1 MCMRMGLM
9 PRVTLFWV
17 AMLMML
23 TMLAPNILASNPN
36 DVDADGVVDEFDVLT
51 VWMGVEGDEWFFE
64 DAAIEDVCDVNDDGV
79 VDGLDY
85 ESVFRAA
92 VAADP
97 SFENFME
104 YSGFLRDLTYTLNNR
119 TSQIQKKLRLAAGKS
134 DAKDVD
140 LDDLASIYL
149 IDLGAAGISSL
160 KKGDFEG
167 LTGLESLYLGANA
180 ISDIQ
185 YLALRGSGYSEAIRG
200 LTRLKLLDLSE
211 NNISNVA
218 PLNTLTTLEELKLS
232 GNNISSLSP
241 LNGLTSLRR
250 LAVAENNISDLKP
263 LKQMTSL
270 SILNIAG
277 NTVDSLAPLLEI
289 SSLDY
294 VAIDVNTFLGNSE
307 TVNQLRSNGVTV
319 DVRFR

>member
-1 MCMRMGLM
+1 MYMRMGLM

-23 TMLAPNILASNPN
+23 TMLAPNIFASNPN
-36 DVDADGVVDEFDVLT
+36 DIEGDGVIDEFDVFT
-51 VWMGVEGDEWFFE
+51 VWMGILGEQWFFE
-64 DAAIEDVCDVNDDGV
+64 DDAIEDVCDVNDDGV

-85 ESVFRAA
+85 ESVFRAVVA
-92 VAADP
+92 VDP

-104 YSGFLRDLTYTLNNR
+104 YGSILRDLTYTLNNR
-119 TSQIQKKLRLAAGKS
+119 TSQIQTKLRLAAGKS
-134 DAKDVD
+134 DVKDVD

-167 LTGLESLYLGANA
+167 LTGLDSLYLGANT

-185 YLALRGSGYSEAIRG
+185 YLALRISEYGDAKRG
-200 LTRLKLLDLSE
+200 LTRLKLLDLSV

-277 NTVDSLAPLLEI
+277 NTVESLAPLLEI

-307 TVNQLRSNGVTV
+307 TVSQLRSNGVTV